1 MREIERIESKII
13 CQKDLSNLI
22 LKWREE
28 NQKIVFTNGCFD
40 LLHLG
45 HVDYLA
51 KAKDLG
57 DRLIIGV
64 NTDSSVKRL
73 KGKNRPLQDENSRL
87 HILAALHSV
96 DAVVLFDEDTP
107 YELIKKIQPDILVK
121 GDDYK
126 IENIVGYAEKRPFN
140 RHISLTTHHKS
151 SEFHIFLNHSKHA
164 FCLDRAVYPK
174 LDSLVCADFFFH
186 YLSLGNKV
194 F

>member
-1 MREIERIESKII
+1 MKEIERIESKII
-13 CQKDLSNLI
+13 CQKDLNNLI

-121 GDDYK
+121 GADYK
-126 IENIVGYAEKRPFN
+126 IENIVGYDIVTSRGGSVKTIEF
-140 RHISLTTHHKS
+140 IEGYSTTNI
-151 SEFHIFLNHSKHA
+151 EQRILNSK
-164 FCLDRAVYPK
+164 
-174 LDSLVCADFFFH
+174 
-186 YLSLGNKV
+186 
-194 F
+194 

>member
-1 MREIERIESKII
+1 MKEIERIERKII
-13 CQKDLSNLI
+13 CEKDLNNLI

-121 GDDYK
+121 GADYK
-126 IENIVGYAEKRPFN
+126 IENIVGYDIVTSRGGSVKTIEF
-140 RHISLTTHHKS
+140 IEGYSTTKI
-151 SEFHIFLNHSKHA
+151 EQRILNSK
-164 FCLDRAVYPK
+164 
-174 LDSLVCADFFFH
+174 
-186 YLSLGNKV
+186 
-194 F
+194 

>member
-1 MREIERIESKII
+1 MKEIERIESKII

-121 GDDYK
+121 GADYK
-126 IENIVGYAEKRPFN
+126 IENIVGYDIVTSRGGSVKTIEF
-140 RHISLTTHHKS
+140 IEGYSTTKI
-151 SEFHIFLNHSKHA
+151 EQRILNSK
-164 FCLDRAVYPK
+164 
-174 LDSLVCADFFFH
+174 
-186 YLSLGNKV
+186 
-194 F
+194 

>member
-28 NQKIVFTNGCFD
+28 NKKIVFTNGCFD

-96 DAVVLFDEDTP
+96 DAVVLFDDDTP
-107 YELIKKIQPDILVK
+107 YELIKKIEPDILVK
-121 GDDYK
+121 GADYK
-126 IENIVGYAEKRPFN
+126 IENIVGYDIVTSRGGSVQTIEF
-140 RHISLTTHHKS
+140 IEGYSTTNI
-151 SEFHIFLNHSKHA
+151 EQRILNSK
-164 FCLDRAVYPK
+164 
-174 LDSLVCADFFFH
+174 
-186 YLSLGNKV
+186 
-194 F
+194 

>member
-1 MREIERIESKII
+1 MKEIERIESKII
-13 CQKDLSNLI
+13 CEKDLSNI
-22 LKWREE
+22 IIKWREE

-73 KGKNRPLQDENSRL
+73 KGEKRPLQDENSRL

-96 DAVVLFDEDTP
+96 DAVVLFDQDTP

-121 GDDYK
+121 GADYK
-126 IENIVGYAEKRPFN
+126 IENIVGYDIVTSRGGSVKTIEF
-140 RHISLTTHHKS
+140 IEGYSTTKI
-151 SEFHIFLNHSKHA
+151 EQRILNSK
-164 FCLDRAVYPK
+164 
-174 LDSLVCADFFFH
+174 
-186 YLSLGNKV
+186 
-194 F
+194 

>member
-1 MREIERIESKII
+1 MREIERIEHKII
-13 CQKDLSNLI
+13 CEKDLSNLI

-107 YELIKKIQPDILVK
+107 YELIKKIEPDILVK
-121 GDDYK
+121 GADYK
-126 IENIVGYAEKRPFN
+126 IENIVGYDIVTSRGGSVKTIEF
-140 RHISLTTHHKS
+140 IEGYSTTKI
-151 SEFHIFLNHSKHA
+151 EQRILNSK
-164 FCLDRAVYPK
+164 
-174 LDSLVCADFFFH
+174 
-186 YLSLGNKV
+186 
-194 F
+194 

>member
-96 DAVVLFDEDTP
+96 DAVVLFDDDTP

-121 GDDYK
+121 GADYK
-126 IENIVGYAEKRPFN
+126 IENIVGYDIVTSRGGSVQTIEF
-140 RHISLTTHHKS
+140 IEGYSTTNI
-151 SEFHIFLNHSKHA
+151 EQRILNSK
-164 FCLDRAVYPK
+164 
-174 LDSLVCADFFFH
+174 
-186 YLSLGNKV
+186 
-194 F
+194 